1 MRDDRHRWKASFDAE
16 LPTFK
21 GPDVTLCV
29 VTPPKMTLISGPRKA
44 ALAFA
49 GADRAFGWPD
59 IASGAPIAL
68 SLRRDRL
75 LILDGAAIEPG
86 WHTDRAVAVSDVSG
100 AYGLIDARGPGIM
113 ALAARGTEMSLKT
126 PSASVA
132 RLFHHYPV
140 MIYRWQTADTLRFLV
155 SHAHLDG
162 FFGLLTG
169 FAGAPQ
175 TDQST

>member
-29 VTPPKMTLISGPRKA
+29 VTPPKMTLISGQRKA

-49 GADRAFGWPD
+49 GADRVFGWPD
-59 IASGAPIAL
+59 IASGAPVAL
-68 SLRRDRL
+68 SLRRDRV

-86 WHTDRAVAVSDVSG
+86 WHADSAVAVSNVSG
-100 AYGLIDARGPGIM
+100 AYGLIEARGPGIM
-113 ALAARGTEMSLKT
+113 ALAVRGTEMSLGN

-162 FFGLLTG
+162 FFDLLSG

-175 TDQST
+175 TDQYT